1 MSINEETLNKIRN
14 QLREARDIGGN
25 VPQDLYSHLTEVF
38 NRILLHHQDDAYD
51 KFEEISALVKQ
62 TDLKFKDPK
71 NDFELNAACS
81 AQAVSER
88 QRWVQ
93 RSKNLL
99 NEVNDLISSQD
110 KSLLTKNKT
119 FAIPNFDEEAEML
132 EWAGI
137 SFGEENTLRLQKSI
151 KRLAIMS
158 GADSLRFAGKIFGTQ
173 SDYWVAIGRLNSAE
187 EDSKDAS
194 VEARGK
200 GVNEVVFWVTDN
212 LLNDWI

>member
-1 MSINEETLNKIRN
+1 M
-14 QLREARDIGGN
+14 
-25 VPQDLYSHLTEVF
+25 
-38 NRILLHHQDDAYD
+38 
-51 KFEEISALVKQ
+51 
-62 TDLKFKDPK
+62 
-71 NDFELNAACS
+71 
-81 AQAVSER
+81 
-88 QRWVQ
+88 
-93 RSKNLL
+93 
-99 NEVNDLISSQD
+99 ISSQD